1 MSNKQTGWP
10 FQEGYV
16 SDSDDVKRVFTDYR
30 WNDGSVTR
38 QWYVDPEQID
48 FKSVS
53 VRPFSVNNTQAP
65 D

>member
-38 QWYVDPEQID
+38 QWHVDPKHID
-48 FKSVS
+48 LESVS
-53 VRPFSVNNTQAP
+53 LRPFSVNNTQAP